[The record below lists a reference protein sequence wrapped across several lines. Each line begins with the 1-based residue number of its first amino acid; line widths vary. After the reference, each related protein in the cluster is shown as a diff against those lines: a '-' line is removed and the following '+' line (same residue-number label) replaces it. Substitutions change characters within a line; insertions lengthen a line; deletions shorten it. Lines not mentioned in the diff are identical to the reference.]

1 MSQMNDKCFI
11 DTNIFLYAFS
21 TKDMQHK
28 QIIENTLQIINPF
41 KGE

>member
-1 MSQMNDKCFI
+1 MSQMNDKYFI

-21 TKDMQHK
+21 TKDVHK